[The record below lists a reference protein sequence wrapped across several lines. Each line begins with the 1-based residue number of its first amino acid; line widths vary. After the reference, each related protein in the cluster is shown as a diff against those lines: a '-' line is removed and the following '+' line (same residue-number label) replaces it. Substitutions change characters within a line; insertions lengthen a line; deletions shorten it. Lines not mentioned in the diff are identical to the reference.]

1 MLMLKATP
9 ALLLLAGQA
18 YTYVLSD
25 IQEPIRAPYAGLAS
39 HDKLSEVISSSPLL
53 SLHRAICEIESVS
66 NHELPVAKLIISFL
80 EAHNFTVQTQSVP
93 LQDTTTDTDTT
104 RARWNIYAYPDPLK
118 YGGSESETSHP
129 SPKVLLTSHIDT
141 VPPHIPYSLS
151 LPGKAD
157 NDILLASRKDI
168 LVSGRGTVDDKAC
181 VAVQIQ
187 TILDLLADPSTKVH
201 PSNVAL
207 LLVVGEENS
216 GDGMKHFSDSELF
229 QKTNT
234 NYKAV
239 LFGEPTEGKL
249 ATGHKGVFGLRV
261 NAYGKAAHSGYPWL
275 GRSATSM
282 ILPTLLTLDGLGDLP
297 VSEGGLPR
305 SEKFGKSTINVGY
318 IRGGVAG
325 NVVPE
330 FATADVT
337 FRIAAGEKEEIEQ
350 IVRKAIRATDPE
362 DLLDLKFSLGYGP
375 ISLDAD
381 VEGFETI
388 TVNYG
393 TDIPNLELAPEVKRY
408 LYGPGSIL
416 VAHGRDEGLTVGD
429 LEEALD
435 GYKRL
440 VHHAL
445 KL

>member
-1 MLMLKATP
+1 MMLGAT
-9 ALLLLAGQA
+9 ATLLLLAGQA
-18 YTYVLSD
+18 NAYVLSD
-25 IQEPIRAPYAGLAS
+25 VQEPIRAPYVDVAS

-53 SLHRAICEIESVS
+53 SLHRAICEIESIS
-66 NHELPVAKLIISFL
+66 NYEQPVAKLIISFL

-93 LQDTTTDTDTT
+93 LQDASNDAT
-104 RARWNIYAYPDPLK
+104 RERWNIYAYPDPSK
-118 YGGSESETSHP
+118 YGGSQTEASHP

-151 LPGKAD
+151 LPQKSD
-157 NDILLASRKDI
+157 SDLSSASRKDVLI
-168 LVSGRGTVDDKAC
+168 SGRGTVDDKAC

-187 TILDLLADPSTKVH
+187 AILDLLADPSTELD
-201 PSNVAL
+201 PSDVAL

-234 NYKAV
+234 SYKAV

-261 NAYGKAAHSGYPWL
+261 NAHGKAAHSGYPWL

-282 ILPTLLTLDGLGDLP
+282 ILPTLLTLDGLGDIP

-362 DLLDLKFSLGYGP
+362 DLLELHFSLGYGP

-416 VAHGRDEGLTVGD
+416 VAHGRNEGLTVGD

-435 GYKRL
+435 GYKSL